1 MASLRDA
8 IKEQQEELQGGNAWV
23 AFWKEGRSWHSEAFH
38 LDMGATLYP
47 EDEWRLREIEAAD
60 PAAIVLNGYLSA
72 VSYTHLVLFP
82 VWGGQVFPHGAK
94 NRRGVF
100 P

>member
-1 MASLRDA
+1 MASLREA

-47 EDEWRLREIEAAD
+47 EDEWRLREIRRYRTERIFEREHD
-60 PAAIVLNGYLSA
+60 P
-72 VSYTHLVLFP
+72 
-82 VWGGQVFPHGAK
+82 
-94 NRRGVF
+94 
-100 P
+100 

>member
-60 PAAIVLNGYLSA
+60 PTAIVLNGYLSEDM
-72 VSYTHLVLFP
+72 TLP
-82 VWGGQVFPHGAK
+82 
-94 NRRGVF
+94 
-100 P
+100 

>member
-8 IKEQQEELQGGNAWV
+8 VKAQQEELQGGNAWV

-47 EDEWRLREIEAAD
+47 EDRMAAARKSKRQT
-60 PAAIVLNGYLSA
+60 PPPLS
-72 VSYTHLVLFP
+72 Y
-82 VWGGQVFPHGAK
+82 
-94 NRRGVF
+94 
-100 P
+100 